1 MRKPLVSVKTYRD
14 VYDKKKQLSF
24 ELSLIEKKKVSIPEV
39 DRRILNIKDLPTI
52 LKTDSLLFK
61 RKYEQ

>member
-1 MRKPLVSVKTYRD
+1 MRKPLVSVKTYKD

-61 RKYEQ
+61 REK